1 MRVKFF
7 AIILISLAIFASGKQ
22 AAADAKSSGGFRF
35 RLSGY
40 VSCLKDSSPLDGVS
54 IKLNGKK
61 QKIKTAA
68 SGYYEMNLT
77 AGEYKISFS
86 KKGYKDGE
94 FSLESADFELPQT
107 EISRNAALEPV
118 EKSLKVRGRL
128 IDRVSGE
135 GVRAEMRV
143 NDEIII
149 SGHDG
154 GFECETFPGEV
165 SLKVYS
171 KAHRPYGKTFK
182 KSNISELD
190 EELEIFL
197 QRYTLFSTAE
207 GVIMDKK
214 NSAPVYEAVV
224 EIAGKRVLT
233 DDRGRFFMEINES
246 GPQKLVCSRD
256 GFEKITKVIKLKAGR
271 NKIKIYL
278 NVKEKGLI
286 EKLREKY
293 EKEIIH

>member
-1 MRVKFF
+1 MRVKIF
-7 AIILISLAIFASGKQ
+7 AVFLISLAFFAAPTR
-22 AAADAKSSGGFRF
+22 AAEAKSSDGFRF

-40 VSCLKDSSPLDGVS
+40 VSSQKNSSPLEDVS
-54 IKLNGKK
+54 VRVNGKK
-61 QKIKTAA
+61 QKFKTAT

-77 AGEYKISFS
+77 AGDYKISFS
-86 KKGYKDGE
+86 KKGYKDGG
-94 FSLESADFELPQT
+94 FSLEPSDFVLPETEL
-107 EISRNAALEPV
+107 SRNAALEPV
-118 EKSLKVRGRL
+118 EKSLKIRGRL

-154 GFECETFPGEV
+154 FFECETFPGAV

-171 KAHRPYGKTFK
+171 KAHRAYAKTFK
-182 KSNISELD
+182 KNNIADLD
-190 EELEIFL
+190 KELEIFL

-207 GVIMDKK
+207 GVVMEKK

-233 DDRGRFFMEINES
+233 DGQGRFSMQIDES
-246 GPQKLVCSRD
+246 GPQKLSCSRD
-256 GFEKITKVIKLKAGR
+256 GFEKVTKDIKLKAGR

>member
-7 AIILISLAIFASGKQ
+7 AIFLISMAFFAAGAQ
-22 AAADAKSSGGFRF
+22 AAYAKSSGGFRF

-61 QKIKTAA
+61 QKIKTAP

-77 AGEYKISFS
+77 AGKYKISFS
-86 KKGYKDGE
+86 KNGYKDGG
-94 FSLESADFELPQT
+94 FSLESTDFEFPET

-154 GFECETFPGEV
+154 YFECETFPGEV

-182 KSNISELD
+182 KSNIYELD
-190 EELEIFL
+190 KELEIFL

-207 GVIMDKK
+207 GVVMEKK

-256 GFEKITKVIKLKAGR
+256 GFEKVTKAIKLKAGR

-278 NVKEKGLI
+278 NIKEKGLI

>member
-1 MRVKFF
+1 L
-7 AIILISLAIFASGKQ
+7 AIFLISLAFFAARTQ
-22 AAADAKSSGGFRF
+22 AADAKSSGGFRF
-35 RLSGY
+35 RISGY
-40 VSCLKDSSPLDGVS
+40 VSSQKDSSPLEDVS
-54 IKLNGKK
+54 IKVNGKK
-61 QKIKTAA
+61 QKFKTSP
-68 SGYYEMNLT
+68 SGYYEMILN

-94 FSLESADFELPQT
+94 FSLESSDFELPET
-107 EISRNAALEPV
+107 EVSRNAALEPV
-118 EKSLKVRGRL
+118 EKCLKVRGRL

-154 GFECETFPGEV
+154 FFECATFPGDV

-182 KSNISELD
+182 KSNICEP
-190 EELEIFL
+190 EKELEIFL

-207 GVIMDKK
+207 GIVTEKK

-233 DDRGRFFMEINES
+233 DDRGRFFMEIDES

-256 GFEKITKVIKLKAGR
+256 GFEKVTKVIKLKAGR

-286 EKLREKY
+286 EKFREKY